1 MRLPKFNFFTFLG
14 KYEWLPFFDSFNSVI
29 HAHALFSNVQ
39 KFQYFK
45 SALTDAAGN
54 IVSSIEIFDANYA
67 ITWDLFRRRYKRAEL
82 RAFID
87 LSSMTRES
95 FVELRKI
102 MDNSFKHLRAFQALK
117 CPIIY
122 WNDLLVHILS

>member
-1 MRLPKFNFFTFLG
+1 MCK
-14 KYEWLPFFDSFNSVI
+14 NSSI
-29 HAHALFSNVQ
+29 
-39 KFQYFK
+39 

-67 ITWDLFRRRYKRAEL
+67 ITWDLLRRRYKRAEL

-95 FVELRKI
+95 SVELRKI
-102 MDNSFKHLRAFQALK
+102 MDNSSKHLRAF
-117 CPIIY
+117 
-122 WNDLLVHILS
+122 